1 LSDLPLPL
9 RELAPLHEL
18 AGMFRAATLP
28 RAQWTH
34 LAHLRVGA
42 WHVHHF
48 GAIES
53 LVRLRHGIRAL
64 NVANGVANTPTGGYH
79 ETITAA
85 YVTLIDAWL
94 EHEADPTVPLEQ
106 RVDRMLSGPIADR
119 TALLR
124 FWSQET
130 LMSPAARAAWVPPDL
145 APLVLPVG

>member
-1 LSDLPLPL
+1 
-9 RELAPLHEL
+9 
-18 AGMFRAATLP
+18 MFRAAMLP

-48 GAIES
+48 GATEA

-94 EHEADPTVPLEQ
+94 EQEADPAVSLEL

-119 TALLR
+119 KVLLR

-145 APLVLPVG
+145 APLALPSP